1 MSAAVSR
8 TRTRFAISK
17 RPEGLPTLH
26 SQRGLRDGHTPQTA
40 DEGTRRLKNRQP
52 SMIESTT
59 VSRRFYF
66 REKERKRGAHGLGLC
81 ACTHHH
87 SGSSGIARVAHTHT
101 PLTLFLPFHLRH
113 RRRRFRGRRPAP
125 RNFHVHIIN
134 RPSVRC
140 GPSREAGPPFTFKI
154 SMLHVFCGS
163 HGFRHFAALFIDSR
177 AE

>member
-1 MSAAVSR
+1 MTTDSVSSLERASPPQSLLLVSAAVSR

-40 DEGTRRLKNRQP
+40 DEGTRRLKNRQS

-87 SGSSGIARVAHTHT
+87 SGSWHRTSRTHP
-101 PLTLFLPFHLRH
+101 PLTQFFFFPFEASEASL
-113 RRRRFRGRRPAP
+113 
-125 RNFHVHIIN
+125 
-134 RPSVRC
+134 
-140 GPSREAGPPFTFKI
+140 SRTPPGTQKF
-154 SMLHVFCGS
+154 
-163 HGFRHFAALFIDSR
+163 SR
-177 AE
+177 SYYQPTLS